1 MELQELFEVISDLCG
16 QSPLPMVLLIDEVDS
31 ATNNQVF
38 IDFLAQLRAY
48 YIDRDQ
54 TPAFHSVVLA
64 GVYDVKNLKLKI
76 RPGDQHKMNSPWN
89 IAVKLDIDMSFSKE
103 DIAGMLIQ
111 YEKDWQTGMDI
122 SQIAG
127 DIYDYTSGYP
137 VLVSTLC
144 KIMDETLPERSGYP
158 SKPSAW
164 TEGGLLEAVRLLL
177 SEKNTLFESMITK
190 LRDYTELK
198 GMIRELLFTGKSIV
212 YNPYNLAIDTAMM
225 FGFVKV
231 EDHTVRIA
239 NRIFET
245 RLYNLFL
252 SESALMEDDLYK
264 ASLDEKAGF
273 IQNGKL
279 HMEQVLERF
288 VLRI

>member
-1 MELQELFEVISDLCG
+1 
-16 QSPLPMVLLIDEVDS
+16 
-31 ATNNQVF
+31 
-38 IDFLAQLRAY
+38 
-48 YIDRDQ
+48 
-54 TPAFHSVVLA
+54 
-64 GVYDVKNLKLKI
+64 
-76 RPGDQHKMNSPWN
+76 
-89 IAVKLDIDMSFSKE
+89 
-103 DIAGMLIQ
+103 
-111 YEKDWQTGMDI
+111 
-122 SQIAG
+122 
-127 DIYDYTSGYP
+127 
-137 VLVSTLC
+137 
-144 KIMDETLPERSGYP
+144 
-158 SKPSAW
+158 
-164 TEGGLLEAVRLLL
+164 
-177 SEKNTLFESMITK
+177 MITK

-212 YNPYNLAIDTAMM
+212 YNPDNLAIDTAMM